1 MTATVRLAE
10 LTFEMSD
17 HRIPWGGDLIA
28 DCRSLVIAE
37 THTTGLI
44 YSYTLIFFFPLC
56 VSTDSFSVFL
66 QHAFGSQRKKKTLL
80 TDKYL
85 IMNCP
90 KILSKK
96 RWNGTWSTNSFS
108 QQHASALP
116 KSNVFYPK
124 NFNGI
129 QIVECIFIPSHD
141 EKHYFQF
148 PLLSSKCNRMRQPCE
163 WVTLR
168 VSHLAVKSH
177 LLARSLLHSSLGS
190 QPFSTLYPYLS

>member
-1 MTATVRLAE
+1 MAWSIKIWFGGQAAVADELGVR
-10 LTFEMSD
+10 TCYD
-17 HRIPWGGDLIA
+17 PHIVW
-28 DCRSLVIAE
+28 
-37 THTTGLI
+37 
-44 YSYTLIFFFPLC
+44 
-56 VSTDSFSVFL
+56 
-66 QHAFGSQRKKKTLL
+66 QNKKKKNKTKKTPL
-80 TDKYL
+80 TNKYL
-85 IMNCP
+85 IMKMCP
-90 KILSKK
+90 KIFSKK
-96 RWNGTWSTNSFS
+96 RWNGTWYTNSFS

-129 QIVECIFIPSHD
+129 QIVKCVFTPSHD
-141 EKHYFQF
+141 KKHYFQF

-163 WVTLR
+163 WVTPR